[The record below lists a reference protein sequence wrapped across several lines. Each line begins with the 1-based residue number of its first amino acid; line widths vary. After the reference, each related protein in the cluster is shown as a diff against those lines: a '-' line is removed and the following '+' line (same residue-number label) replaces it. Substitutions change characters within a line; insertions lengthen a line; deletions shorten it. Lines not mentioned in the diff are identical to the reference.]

1 MISLIGK
8 TETEKKG
15 SENMGAS
22 SFPRPV
28 QSVLDNLSIIVPGIS
43 LATAGST
50 VYSVDN
56 MTQDHVVAQWRFF
69 DSNDSGISDG
79 DPPADITVV
88 TTSGAVTVTVA
99 NIKTANCYMS
109 PLFLLPVSKTPSTQT

>member
-1 MISLIGK
+1 
-8 TETEKKG
+8 
-15 SENMGAS
+15 MGAS

-43 LATAGST
+43 LATADST

-69 DSNDSGISDG
+69 EDRKS
-79 DPPADITVV
+79 VV
-88 TTSGAVTVTVA
+88 
-99 NIKTANCYMS
+99 
-109 PLFLLPVSKTPSTQT
+109 

>member
-1 MISLIGK
+1 
-8 TETEKKG
+8 
-15 SENMGAS
+15 MGAS
-22 SFPRPV
+22 SFPKPV

-69 DSNDSGISDG
+69 DSNDDAISESE
-79 DPPADITVV
+79 PPADITVI
-88 TTSGAVTVTVA
+88 TAAGTVTVTVA
-99 NIKTANCYMS
+99 DITTANCYMS
-109 PLFLLPVSKTPSTQT
+109 PLFVLPVSKTPTVQA